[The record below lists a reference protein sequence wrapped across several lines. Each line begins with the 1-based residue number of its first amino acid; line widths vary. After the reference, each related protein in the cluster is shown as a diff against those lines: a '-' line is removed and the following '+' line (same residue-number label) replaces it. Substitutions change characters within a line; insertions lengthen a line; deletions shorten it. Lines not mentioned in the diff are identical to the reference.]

1 MKSKI
6 YSILVILLITSLV
19 VFSDVSVFAQS
30 GGNLKDCKQW
40 FFKTI
45 QELPKQKN
53 TFATSHF
60 ALPFLSGLSSDAHY
74 SYEKIS
80 DPKELASS
88 VEIFFTNCLRDYKK
102 KSKVLFKEV
111 VANEETL
118 ANLNIRSDDQFDEN
132 GNPIP
137 QSNEIP
143 YTGLIQSGD
152 QVFVISSSCGPVYKI
167 YDLPLTTSLYVIYN
181 QVEKKYKFW
190 AAVIGF

>member
-6 YSILVILLITSLV
+6 CSFIVILLITSLF
-19 VFSDVSVFAQS
+19 VFSEVTVFAQK

-80 DPKELASS
+80 DPQELAAS
-88 VEIFFTNCLRDYKK
+88 VEIFFTKCLRDYKK
-102 KSKVLFKEV
+102 KSKVTFKEV

-118 ANLNIRSDDQFDEN
+118 ANLNIRNEDQYDEN
-132 GNPIP
+132 GDLVP

-143 YTGLIQSGD
+143 YEGLISAGD

-181 QVEKKYKFW
+181 QAEKKYKFW